1 MAVPSCSPLTSI
13 SRCWAAR
20 SRGRLCGLQH
30 CWASLCRWKSSC
42 FSPVPRDG
50 DSIRTTPPPLPHP
63 CPHTSP
69 LQRPGLPLHLPQ
81 PPQTCNP
88 TTTTS
93 PQCPP
98 PRPPHPL
105 SLSLLT
111 SVLAM
116 QFEALAVEVL
126 LGEVLDLQQ
135 PLHDLKHRPIQ
146 QSQRQVAQRRV
157 GQALL
162 AGAAGTQRGRG

>member
-1 MAVPSCSPLTSI
+1 MAAPSCSPLTSI

-20 SRGRLCGLQH
+20 SSGRLCGLQH

-42 FSPVPRDG
+42 FSPAPRDG
-50 DSIRTTPPPLPHP
+50 DSIRTTPPPLSPHLP
-63 CPHTSP
+63 IASLRRPRLLVATPHTRDP
-69 LQRPGLPLHLPQ
+69 NAPPPPPHHNAPRVPQ
-81 PPQTCNP
+81 PK
-88 TTTTS
+88 
-93 PQCPP
+93 
-98 PRPPHPL
+98 

-111 SVLAM
+111 AVLAM
-116 QFEALAVEVL
+116 QLEALAVEVL
-126 LGEVLDLQQ
+126 LSEVLDLQQ

-146 QSQRQVAQRRV
+146 QCQRQVAQRRV